1 MLALRTKRQG
11 AVRLASCSVAIR
23 PLRKRPRPENV
34 REQLHKPHPALQ
46 LQAIAKRVNFCLV
59 VALLVLMVALAIG
72 QILGG
77 SGGLREAFKTLKR
90 GA

>member
-1 MLALRTKRQG
+1 
-11 AVRLASCSVAIR
+11 
-23 PLRKRPRPENV
+23 
-34 REQLHKPHPALQ
+34 
-46 LQAIAKRVNFCLV
+46 
-59 VALLVLMVALAIG
+59 MVALAIG